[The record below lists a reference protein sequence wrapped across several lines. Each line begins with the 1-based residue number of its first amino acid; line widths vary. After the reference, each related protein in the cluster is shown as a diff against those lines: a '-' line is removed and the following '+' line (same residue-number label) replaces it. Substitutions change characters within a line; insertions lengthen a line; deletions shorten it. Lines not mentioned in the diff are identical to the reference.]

1 MMLRRQLYLS
11 LAPSIK
17 SLVSEKKSVQDI
29 ADIEMIFKYIGRES
43 LKILLTHFCPNQVI
57 TSPIER
63 CTKTKKFELNP
74 YTQLLKI
81 VYYTPDQSKTFFK
94 KVYT

>member
-29 ADIEMIFKYIGRES
+29 ADIEMI
-43 LKILLTHFCPNQVI
+43 
-57 TSPIER
+57 
-63 CTKTKKFELNP
+63 LN
-74 YTQLLKI
+74 I
-81 VYYTPDQSKTFFK
+81 SGE
-94 KVYT
+94 KV